1 VRISKGSRLI
11 RTVDEWFLFAP
22 PKGHAE
28 QWRDYR
34 SAKELAR
41 YWTMRT
47 NADAGEP
54 LKRMLLPVFG
64 EVHLES
70 AVAECEIKID
80 RFRGTHPNRD
90 LVITARAR
98 EGTLCIHIEAKAD
111 EPFADLIGPYYDEGK
126 LRANS
131 KIPSRIDGLIGNVF
145 GGTLS
150 ADRRRLRYQLLHA
163 SYAAC
168 LDAERSGAKAAI
180 FVVHEFRSL
189 LSNQTKM
196 ESNGRDWSAFLSHF
210 PELRSLKFVD
220 GNLYGPVILPPKAA
234 GPRVPLYFGNGAL
247 TFIDR
252 HCFLAAF
259 ALPSPIVAIPNNPK
273 HLAASDEAERLV
285 SAARVDDDSAFE
297 LKLRPERLVEFIGQ
311 EKAKEQ
317 LAIALEAAK
326 SRGEALDHVL
336 LFGPPGLGKT
346 TLATIIA
353 NELGVGFQQTSGPA
367 LQIQG
372 DLTAILTNLRERQVL
387 FLDEIHRLQPVLE
400 EKLYTALEDYKLDI
414 IIGQG
419 PAARTHVMEIRPFTF
434 VAATTRPGLLSSPLR
449 SRFGILLRLEF
460 YTDDELR
467 FVVERSA
474 EVMGVPID
482 RDGAAEIAMRS
493 RGTPRI
499 ANRLLRRVRD
509 YAQVRAAGVID
520 RKTAQAAL
528 ALLEV
533 DAHGFDELD
542 RRLLRTIIE
551 KYDGGP
557 VGLNTLAAALAEEQ
571 DALEEVYE
579 PFLIQIGFLDRTPRG
594 RVATRLA
601 YEHLGI
607 EMPRKYGLF

>member
-1 VRISKGSRLI
+1 MNRPRQPVLPRALRPEPSLI
-11 RTVDEWFLFAP
+11 
-22 PKGHAE
+22 
-28 QWRDYR
+28 
-34 SAKELAR
+34 
-41 YWTMRT
+41 
-47 NADAGEP
+47 
-54 LKRMLLPVFG
+54 LLYPA
-64 EVHLES
+64 HS
-70 AVAECEIKID
+70 
-80 RFRGTHPNRD
+80 
-90 LVITARAR
+90 
-98 EGTLCIHIEAKAD
+98 
-111 EPFADLIGPYYDEGK
+111 PYYRFSVELPK
-126 LRANS
+126 KPHPKPAVPVRS
-131 KIPSRIDGLIGNVF
+131 PE
-145 GGTLS
+145 
-150 ADRRRLRYQLLHA
+150 ADRLV
-163 SYAAC
+163 AA
-168 LDAERSGAKAAI
+168 
-180 FVVHEFRSL
+180 
-189 LSNQTKM
+189 T
-196 ESNGRDWSAFLSHF
+196 
-210 PELRSLKFVD
+210 
-220 GNLYGPVILPPKAA
+220 
-234 GPRVPLYFGNGAL
+234 
-247 TFIDR
+247 
-252 HCFLAAF
+252 
-259 ALPSPIVAIPNNPK
+259 
-273 HLAASDEAERLV
+273 
-285 SAARVDDDSAFE
+285 RVDDDQAFE
-297 LKLRPERLVEFIGQ
+297 LKLRPNRLAEFIGQ
-311 EKAKEQ
+311 TKAKEQ
-317 LAIALEAAK
+317 LAIALQAAK

-353 NELGVGFQQTSGPA
+353 NELDVGFQQTSGPA

-387 FLDEIHRLQPVLE
+387 FLDEVHRLQPVLE

-467 FVVERSA
+467 IIVTRSA
-474 EVMGVPID
+474 EVIGVPID
-482 RDGAAEIAMRS
+482 QDGAAEIAMRS

-509 YAQVRAAGVID
+509 FAEVRASGRID
-520 RKTAQAAL
+520 RATAQAAL
-528 ALLEV
+528 SLLEV

-601 YEHLGI
+601 YEHFNIPL
-607 EMPRKYGLF
+607 PRKFGLF

>member
-1 VRISKGSRLI
+1 M
-11 RTVDEWFLFAP
+11 DFLT
-22 PKGHAE
+22 K
-28 QWRDYR
+28 
-34 SAKELAR
+34 
-41 YWTMRT
+41 
-47 NADAGEP
+47 
-54 LKRMLLPVFG
+54 KRF
-64 EVHLES
+64 E
-70 AVAECEIKID
+70 
-80 RFRGTHPNRD
+80 TNRD
-90 LVITARAR
+90 ATRGSG
-98 EGTLCIHIEAKAD
+98 E
-111 EPFADLIGPYYDEGK
+111 ADL
-126 LRANS
+126 S
-131 KIPSRIDGLIGNVF
+131 
-145 GGTLS
+145 
-150 ADRRRLRYQLLHA
+150 
-163 SYAAC
+163 
-168 LDAERSGAKAAI
+168 
-180 FVVHEFRSL
+180 
-189 LSNQTKM
+189 
-196 ESNGRDWSAFLSHF
+196 
-210 PELRSLKFVD
+210 
-220 GNLYGPVILPPKAA
+220 
-234 GPRVPLYFGNGAL
+234 
-247 TFIDR
+247 
-252 HCFLAAF
+252 
-259 ALPSPIVAIPNNPK
+259 
-273 HLAASDEAERLV
+273 RLV
-285 SAARVDDDSAFE
+285 SGSARSGEEDEFE
-297 LKLRPERLVEFIGQ
+297 LKLRPVRLQEFIGQ
-311 EKAKEQ
+311 TKAKEQ

-353 NELGVGFQQTSGPA
+353 NELNVGFQQTSGPA

-467 FVVERSA
+467 FIVERSA
-474 EVMGVPID
+474 EVLGVTID
-482 RDGAAEIAMRS
+482 QDGAAEIAMRS

-509 YAQVRAAGVID
+509 FAQVRAAGIID
-520 RKTAQAAL
+520 LPTAKAAL
-528 ALLEV
+528 ELLEV

-557 VGLNTLAAALAEEQ
+557 VGLNTLAAVLGEEE

-579 PFLIQIGFLDRTPRG
+579 PFLLHPRFLTRTPRG

-607 EMPRKYGLF
+607 APPIKAAQYDRPTLF

>member
-1 VRISKGSRLI
+1 MEVPRAKSKLNLNHGSGDADRL
-11 RTVDEWFLFAP
+11 
-22 PKGHAE
+22 
-28 QWRDYR
+28 
-34 SAKELAR
+34 
-41 YWTMRT
+41 
-47 NADAGEP
+47 
-54 LKRMLLPVFG
+54 
-64 EVHLES
+64 
-70 AVAECEIKID
+70 VAA
-80 RFRGTHPNRD
+80 T
-90 LVITARAR
+90 
-98 EGTLCIHIEAKAD
+98 
-111 EPFADLIGPYYDEGK
+111 
-126 LRANS
+126 
-131 KIPSRIDGLIGNVF
+131 RID
-145 GGTLS
+145 
-150 ADRRRLRYQLLHA
+150 
-163 SYAAC
+163 
-168 LDAERSGAKAAI
+168 
-180 FVVHEFRSL
+180 
-189 LSNQTKM
+189 
-196 ESNGRDWSAFLSHF
+196 
-210 PELRSLKFVD
+210 
-220 GNLYGPVILPPKAA
+220 
-234 GPRVPLYFGNGAL
+234 
-247 TFIDR
+247 
-252 HCFLAAF
+252 
-259 ALPSPIVAIPNNPK
+259 
-273 HLAASDEAERLV
+273 
-285 SAARVDDDSAFE
+285 DDQAFE
-297 LKLRPERLVEFIGQ
+297 LKLRPTRLAEFIGQ
-311 EKAKEQ
+311 TKAKEQ

-353 NELGVGFQQTSGPA
+353 NELEVGFQQTSGPA

-419 PAARTHVMEIRPFTF
+419 PAARTHVMEIKPFTF

-467 FVVERSA
+467 YVVKRSA
-474 EVMGVPID
+474 EVLNVPID
-482 RDGAAEIAMRS
+482 EDGAAEIAMRS

-509 YAQVRAAGVID
+509 YAQVRASGNID
-520 RKTAQAAL
+520 RATAQAAL

-607 EMPRKYGLF
+607 EMPRKLSLF

>member
-1 VRISKGSRLI
+1 LFVILSEGSVPKDLWLSGLAQ
-11 RTVDEWFLFAP
+11 TV
-22 PKGHAE
+22 H
-28 QWRDYR
+28 
-34 SAKELAR
+34 S
-41 YWTMRT
+41 
-47 NADAGEP
+47 
-54 LKRMLLPVFG
+54 
-64 EVHLES
+64 
-70 AVAECEIKID
+70 
-80 RFRGTHPNRD
+80 
-90 LVITARAR
+90 
-98 EGTLCIHIEAKAD
+98 
-111 EPFADLIGPYYDEGK
+111 PYY
-126 LRANS
+126 RFS
-131 KIPSRIDGLIGNVF
+131 V
-145 GGTLS
+145 
-150 ADRRRLRYQLLHA
+150 
-163 SYAAC
+163 
-168 LDAERSGAKAAI
+168 
-180 FVVHEFRSL
+180 
-189 LSNQTKM
+189 
-196 ESNGRDWSAFLSHF
+196 
-210 PELRSLKFVD
+210 ELPKKPLPK
-220 GNLYGPVILPPKAA
+220 PVATDP
-234 GPRVPLYFGNGAL
+234 
-247 TFIDR
+247 D
-252 HCFLAAF
+252 
-259 ALPSPIVAIPNNPK
+259 
-273 HLAASDEAERLV
+273 RLV
-285 SAARVDDDSAFE
+285 AATRVDDDQAFE
-297 LKLRPERLVEFIGQ
+297 LKLRPNRLAEFIGQ
-311 EKAKEQ
+311 QKAKEQ
-317 LAIALEAAK
+317 LAIALQAART
-326 SRGEALDHVL
+326 RGEALDHVL

-353 NELGVGFQQTSGPA
+353 NELDVGFQQTSGPA

-387 FLDEIHRLQPVLE
+387 FLDEVHRLQPVLE

-467 FVVERSA
+467 VIVLRSA
-474 EVMGVPID
+474 EVLNVPID
-482 RDGAAEIAMRS
+482 QDGAAEIAMRS

-509 YAQVRAAGVID
+509 YAEVRANGKID
-520 RKTAQAAL
+520 RATAQAAL
-528 ALLEV
+528 SLLEV

-607 EMPRKYGLF
+607 ELPRKHSLF